1 MFSRRVAP
9 SNDSHIGQLLLN
21 RENLSFSF
29 LSFLLF
35 SSLPSFPPL
44 PFLFFIYPTVE
55 RVEWMFHCPLICT
68 LWSREIASRSINGRR
83 SFHQFYSIRRERE
96 RHARRLRMIEMA
108 EEEGGKM
115 RYRLTRKRSDVYKI
129 QGDEYFRGSIT
140 RVKYFFKRYL
150 HRSRDTLFVKIWNLH
165 FPLRTLH
172 FSFIFNNTYMYVIR

>member
-21 RENLSFSF
+21 RENLSFFF

-115 RYRLTRKRSDVYKI
+115 RYRLTRKRSDVCIK
-129 QGDEYFRGSIT
+129 
-140 RVKYFFKRYL
+140 FKGMIVL
-150 HRSRDTLFVKIWNLH
+150 GWMLSRKHYACKTLFQTILAS
-165 FPLRTLH
+165 
-172 FSFIFNNTYMYVIR
+172 FSRYFIC